1 MEQNS
6 TNNNLAVPVV
16 EPMEK
21 KSNTGLIL
29 AIVICAVLAAG
40 GIGYGAWATVSGN
53 SQNDS
58 LRKQVNDLKQQVN
71 DLAGEEVYN
80 ETDATIVDNNE
91 AVVIAEKTIDNNLAQ
106 SLINSY
112 LKTFNYLSNM
122 LDYEFNEDVKAEVA
136 FKNVEP
142 GYSLT
147 ESRVGYYD
155 LNKQYEELFGG
166 TLEKRDYTA
175 GHSDMLKYVGNAG
188 DGSFEVSFYEG
199 GGAGNALFSVVKN
212 AKYDG
217 QNAVVEVYHDKITVC
232 EVDANDGYCID
243 AKGKMS
249 TVIDSIEEYN
259 MKELIEKF
267 SDRIPVYKMTFTKN
281 NGHYVLS
288 AVEKES

>member
-6 TNNNLAVPVV
+6 TNRNPTVSVV

-29 AIVICAVLAAG
+29 AIVVCAVLAVG

-53 SQNDS
+53 SQSDS

-91 AVVIAEKTIDNNLAQ
+91 TVVIAEKTIDNNLAQ
-106 SLINSY
+106 SLINPF

-147 ESRVGYYD
+147 ESRVDYYD

-166 TLEKRDYTA
+166 TLEKRDYAA
-175 GHSDMLKYVGNAG
+175 GHTDMLKYV
-188 DGSFEVSFYEG
+188 DGSFEVSFHAG
-199 GGAGNALFSVVKN
+199 GGTGSALFSVVKN

-217 QNAVVEVYHDKITVC
+217 QNVVVEVYHDRITVC
-232 EVDANDGYCID
+232 GINANDGYCID
-243 AKGKMS
+243 AEGKMGA
-249 TVIDSIEEYN
+249 VVDSIEEYN
-259 MKELIEKF
+259 VKELIEKF